1 MEGACTLMNGE
12 WEAFQMQ
19 RAVWRQS
26 LLKMTG
32 GDGGGYKIAALD
44 FQL

>member
-1 MEGACTLMNGE
+1 MNGE

-32 GDGGGYKIAALD
+32 DGGGYKIAALD